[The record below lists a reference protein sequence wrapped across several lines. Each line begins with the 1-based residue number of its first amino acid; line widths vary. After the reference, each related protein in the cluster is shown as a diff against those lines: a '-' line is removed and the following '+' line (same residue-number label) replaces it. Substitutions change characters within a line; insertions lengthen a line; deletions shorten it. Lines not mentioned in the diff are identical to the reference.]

1 MKAILSPRELADA
14 IGVSESSI
22 KRWADDGL
30 VRVTRTAG
38 GHRRIPLREAL
49 RFVRDSRSELV
60 RPEVLGLKEIEAARR
75 QAGAEGED
83 EQLFRF
89 LRDGAGAEAR
99 GLIFSLYLSG
109 ASVAEIVD
117 GPLRWSMERLGEL
130 WHGDGEAGIFWEHRA
145 TDLCIQALNQL
156 RAVMG
161 GGEGAPKALGG
172 APAGDPYIL
181 PSLAAATV
189 MDSLGFDATNL
200 GPDTPLATIGAAC
213 AAERP
218 DLVWVSVSVVEDLAR
233 LEREIRTLLQQVVA
247 VGASLVI
254 GGNQGPAVKLSSHP
268 SLLVGRSMA
277 ELEAFVKGLSTSRA
291 GGPVRRA

>member
-1 MKAILSPRELADA
+1 M
-14 IGVSESSI
+14 
-22 KRWADDGL
+22 
-30 VRVTRTAG
+30 
-38 GHRRIPLREAL
+38 
-49 RFVRDSRSELV
+49 RDSRSELV

-277 ELEAFVKGLSTSRA
+277 ELEAFVKGLSASRA